1 MTQRSGAAVAAAPP
15 LPVVLLVGNPNAG
28 KTTLFNRLAGA
39 RARTGNFPGVTV
51 ERRTAQATLPGGVAV
66 EWVDLPGTYSLA
78 ARSPEEQIAADAV
91 LRERPAAI
99 VAVVDATALE
109 RSLYLALQAL
119 ESGVPTVIALNMM
132 DEARAAGAKID
143 RGRLSERLGA
153 PVVEL
158 VASRG
163 EGIDTLEAAVAEL
176 LAAPPPAPL
185 RIDYGDAEPWIASV
199 AELAPSG
206 VPARAW
212 ATWALV
218 SVDDDDELEVPAEV
232 RARVRE
238 VRAQAESAGADL
250 DAAIVEARYRFLDDV
265 CGEVHRGGGNPHA
278 LTERLDAVLVHPVGG
293 VVVFAITMVV
303 VFEALFRWSEPLVGW
318 IEAAVAA
325 LQRSVDHVLAPG
337 PLHDLLVDGV
347 IAGVGNVV
355 VFVPQIAILFLFI
368 TFLEDSGY
376 LARVAF
382 VIDRLMKG
390 VGLHGKAFVPL
401 LSGFACAV
409 PAVMA
414 TRTLADRKDRLVTM
428 LALPLM
434 SCSARLPVYVL
445 LTAAVFAGQERVGP
459 LSLGAVVLLAMYT
472 LSLVG
477 ALGAAAVIR
486 RTVLRGPRPTMVLEL
501 PPYRWPLPRNLVATT
516 WARVRSFL
524 VDAGTIILALTIVLW
539 ALLTYPKDAEVAQR
553 YTQLRDDARAALVEP
568 ELDQRLQAL
577 DAQEAA
583 EQLEHSAAGRLG
595 KAIEPILEPLGMDW
609 RIGIGVIGAFAAREV
624 FVSTL
629 GIVFG
634 VGGDVDE
641 EDHTLRERL
650 RSATRADGSPL
661 MTPLAGI
668 ALMVFFVFACQCM
681 STVAVVRRESG
692 TWRWPLFMVAYMSAL
707 AYGATLIVYQ
717 VGSALGWGTG

>member
-1 MTQRSGAAVAAAPP
+1 MTQASGAVAASVAPP
-15 LPVVLLVGNPNAG
+15 AVLLVGNPNAG

-51 ERRTAQATLPGGVAV
+51 ERRTARCTLPSGFEV

-91 LRERPAAI
+91 LRDGPAVI

-119 ESGVPTVIALNMM
+119 ESGAPTVVALNMM
-132 DEARAAGAKID
+132 DEARAAGARID
-143 RGRLSERLGA
+143 GPRLAERLGA

-163 EGIDTLEAAVAEL
+163 EGIESLEGAVAARLSEP
-176 LAAPPPAPL
+176 APAPL
-185 RIDYGDAEPWIASV
+185 RIDYGVAEPWIASV
-199 AELAPSG
+199 EEMAPPDA
-206 VPARAW
+206 PARAW

-218 SVDDDDELEVPAEV
+218 SVDDDDELEVPPAVRKRVRQV
-232 RARVRE
+232 RAE
-238 VRAQAESAGADL
+238 AEAAGVDL
-250 DAAIVEARYRFLDDV
+250 DAAVVEARYRFLDEV
-265 CGEVHRGGGNPHA
+265 CGEVHRGGGEPHA

-293 VVVFAITMVV
+293 LIVFALTMLV
-303 VFEALFRWSEPLVGW
+303 VFEALFRWSEPMVGW
-318 IEAAVAA
+318 IEAGVAA
-325 LQRSVDHVLAPG
+325 LQRSVGHLLAPG

-347 IAGVGNVV
+347 LAGVGNVV

-390 VGLHGKAFVPL
+390 VGLHGRAFVPL

-414 TRTLADRKDRLVTM
+414 TRTLADRRDRLVTM

-445 LTAAVFAGQERVGP
+445 LTATVFSGQARFGP
-459 LSLGAVVLLAMYT
+459 LSIGAIVLSSMYA
-472 LSLVG
+472 LSVLG
-477 ALGAAAVIR
+477 ALGAAAVLR
-486 RTVLRGPRPTMVLEL
+486 RTVLPGPRPTLVLEL
-501 PPYRWPLPRNLVATT
+501 PPYRWPLLRNLVATT
-516 WARVRSFL
+516 WTRVRSFL

-539 ALLTYPKDAEVAQR
+539 ALLSYPKDAEVEQHYAE
-553 YTQLRDDARAALVEP
+553 LRDDVRATLVDP
-568 ELDQRLQAL
+568 ELNRRLELL

-583 EQLEHSAAGRLG
+583 EQLEHSVAGRLG
-595 KAIEPILEPLGMDW
+595 KVIEPIIEPLGMDW

-641 EDHTLRERL
+641 EDHTLRQRL
-650 RSATRADGSPL
+650 RAAMRADGTPL
-661 MTPLAGI
+661 MTPLTGI

-692 TWRWPLFMVAYMSAL
+692 TWRWPLFLVAYMSAL
-707 AYGATLIVYQ
+707 AYGLTLLVYQ
-717 VGSALGWGTG
+717 LGSALGWGTG